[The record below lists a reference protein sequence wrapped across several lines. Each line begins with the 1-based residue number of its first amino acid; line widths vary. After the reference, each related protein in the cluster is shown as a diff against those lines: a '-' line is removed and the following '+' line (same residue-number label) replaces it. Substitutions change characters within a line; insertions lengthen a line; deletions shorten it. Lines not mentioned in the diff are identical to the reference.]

1 LNDMIGTTT
10 RAFLGLTV
18 ACARCHDHKFD
29 PITQMDYYRMMAI
42 FFPFID
48 YDHPLAPASEVAAY
62 AARKSQIDAK
72 IQALTREVRRI
83 EDPYIEDA
91 FQKRLQT
98 FPGGGEKAVCTTRY
112 NNKAGH

>member
-1 LNDMIGTTT
+1 MIGTTT

-48 YDHPLAPASEVAAY
+48 YDYPLAPASERGCVCGEEE
-62 AARKSQIDAK
+62 RD
-72 IQALTREVRRI
+72 RRQ
-83 EDPYIEDA
+83 DPGA
-91 FQKRLQT
+91 H
-98 FPGGGEKAVCTTRY
+98 A
-112 NNKAGH
+112 